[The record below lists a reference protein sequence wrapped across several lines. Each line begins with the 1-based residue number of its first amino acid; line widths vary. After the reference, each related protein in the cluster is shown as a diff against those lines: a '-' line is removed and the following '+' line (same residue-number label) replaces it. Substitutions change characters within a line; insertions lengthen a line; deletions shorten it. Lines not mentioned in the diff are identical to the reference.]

1 MDLKR
6 YLQKQ
11 GGNEIR
17 HSPSILHSSF
27 SILHLPRRGFTL
39 LELLVVIAIMGLLG
53 TASVGGYRAMQRG
66 MEERGVMQ
74 NVNQFIRAAYQRAQI
89 DRQPVAVYF
98 WNETLR
104 EETDTQTA
112 VVVGKAVA
120 VRRSG
125 RVTYVQGNYI
135 GDEYADLRFN
145 RQLTSDGK
153 EDTSTGDATA
163 GKGSGVFLY
172 RLNGN
177 EGTQMMRTLVAK
189 NTVKRKIS
197 DRLLYGQS
205 PYLNGDAKNLQSLE
219 QERQVDMEV
228 YAYQKLGSD
237 STQWSV
243 GDAYG
248 FEFAQIELPA
258 NYIFGSSFSQ
268 NTDSPVK
275 GEQVIRFKVSA
286 NSGSG
291 AKDGETGN
299 SQIEVSSIR
308 QIGGS
313 LTAKSIGKSDKPTED
328 LQ

>member
-1 MDLKR
+1 MNKFRLFEG
-6 YLQKQ
+6 LW
-11 GGNEIR
+11 
-17 HSPSILHSSF
+17 SASIHNSSF
-27 SILHLPRRGFTL
+27 MIHNSRRGFTL

-112 VVVGKAVA
+112 IVVGKAVA

-125 RVTYVQGNYI
+125 RLTYVQGNFL
-135 GDEYADLRFN
+135 GDEFADLRFN
-145 RQLTSDGK
+145 RMLKSDGD
-153 EDTSTGDATA
+153 EDSNASSISA

-172 RLNGN
+172 RMNGN
-177 EGTQMMRTLVAK
+177 ERTQMMRTMIGK
-189 NTVKRKIS
+189 NTVKRSIT
-197 DRLLYGQS
+197 DHLLHGKSAFYS
-205 PYLNGDAKNLQSLE
+205 SAEARKLE
-219 QERQVDMEV
+219 TLEENDEV
-228 YAYQKLGSD
+228 KFEFYAYQKIGSD
-237 STQWSV
+237 STTWKV

-248 FEFAQIELPA
+248 FEFAQLELPN
-258 NYIFGSSFSQ
+258 NYIFGSTFSQ
-268 NTDSPVK
+268 DTTSPVK

-291 AKDGETGN
+291 ADSGTDDN
-299 SQIEVSSIR
+299 SQIDVWAIR
-308 QIGGS
+308 QVGGS
-313 LTAKSIGKSDKPTED
+313 LQPKSIGKSDKPTED
-328 LQ
+328 LN